1 MRICFVRQ
9 LALLALMG
17 LVLACTLSPARPS
30 TSVPATAST
39 PSAPADR
46 SGPAASGRWLSAQ
59 EAVTL
64 AYAALNADWKP
75 TARLAFVGR
84 YSPFCNVGCSP
95 FDVEE
100 DTGIGADG
108 RQTHWIV
115 IFADSTAATAQ
126 VFYVENGEA
135 RLVKADVATV
145 RPAQL
150 FERQGWVDSTAIR
163 FRSSQR
169 VGLELKTNEGFV
181 GIDAELEPHPLLW
194 MAETTFGHYDIY
206 DATTGEF
213 IKSR

>member
-1 MRICFVRQ
+1 MRTEWFR
-9 LALLALMG
+9 LLGLLALMT
-17 LVLACTLSPARPS
+17 LVMACTLSPARPS
-30 TSVPATAST
+30 TSVPVTAST
-39 PSAPADR
+39 SQAPAQTQEPAV
-46 SGPAASGRWLSAQ
+46 SGTWLSAR
-59 EAVTL
+59 EAVAL
-64 AYAALNADWKP
+64 AYAALATDWKP

-108 RQTHWIV
+108 RQAHWIV
-115 IFADSTAATAQ
+115 IFADSTASTAQ
-126 VFYVENGEA
+126 VFYVENGAA
-135 RLVKADVATV
+135 RLVKADVATI

-150 FERQGWVDSTAIR
+150 FDRQGWVDSTAIR

-181 GIDAELEPHPLLW
+181 GIDADLEPHPLLW